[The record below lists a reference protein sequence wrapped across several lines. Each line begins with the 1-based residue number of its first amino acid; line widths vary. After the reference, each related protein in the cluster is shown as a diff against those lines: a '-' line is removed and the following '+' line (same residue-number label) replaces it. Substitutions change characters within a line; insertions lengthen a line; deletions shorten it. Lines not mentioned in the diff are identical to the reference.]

1 LPNIVLTRIDNRLIH
16 GQVAVT
22 WSSHVGANLII
33 VVDDEVAKDK
43 TQQVLL
49 DLAAPPGVSTRYF
62 TVEETIQKIHK
73 AAPHQKIF
81 IVVRDV
87 NVLVKLVE
95 GGVPIK
101 EVNVGNMHFKEG
113 KKQISSTV
121 SVDEN
126 DIAAFKRLN
135 ELGVKCE
142 VRRVPSEKGID
153 IMELIKEG

>member
-1 LPNIVLTRIDNRLIH
+1 MIH

-49 DLAAPPGVSTRYF
+49 DLAAPQGVSTRYF
-62 TVEETIQKIHK
+62 TTDETIQKIHK

-95 GGVPIK
+95 V
-101 EVNVGNMHFKEG
+101 F
-113 KKQISSTV
+113 
-121 SVDEN
+121 
-126 DIAAFKRLN
+126 R
-135 ELGVKCE
+135 
-142 VRRVPSEKGID
+142 
-153 IMELIKEG
+153 